1 MTKLIAGIA
10 VEKTAL
16 HFDKIYDYIIPENL
30 LESAQIG
37 CRVIV
42 PFGNSP
48 RRQGII
54 VSIFEETEAKK
65 GLKRI
70 KELLDSEPVLSKEML
85 AMKSEAKRS

>member
-1 MTKLIAGIA
+1 MTKLIAEIA

-42 PFGNSP
+42 P
-48 RRQGII
+48 IW
-54 VSIFEETEAKK
+54 E
-65 GLKRI
+65 
-70 KELLDSEPVLSKEML
+70 
-85 AMKSEAKRS
+85 

>member
-30 LESAQIG
+30 LESAQVG

-54 VSIFEETEAKK
+54 VSIFEKKEAKK
-65 GLKRI
+65 GFKKIARGL
-70 KELLDSEPVLSKEML
+70 
-85 AMKSEAKRS
+85 